1 MSVRFL
7 ALVCSAFLL
16 FISSAFAQ
24 SVPRVDVSPVSYPV
38 STIRNVSTLGAY
50 SVGPS
55 DVPKHAFAHAIGGL
69 VDTSASSAI
78 RLPDGRRLPV
88 VVQGQIPKAD
98 VSGAIGRFARKALPV
113 LATGVALYDLA
124 QELGFNVDNSS
135 GELVVQKPAPG
146 YCPTGPCYQWR
157 YLAGVW
163 YGTPQ
168 AAAQSVVGTAISDCP
183 LVQSVSV
190 FAVGVGHPNY
200 GFNAQCYYGPGNVV
214 SRGPYGLTSGSRAV
228 DTVPNYAPSS
238 LAELEAAIASKSGW
252 PSGSALSRAT
262 VDAIKSGESLTV
274 TPQTVSGPA
283 TSPGPVTQTVNN
295 TNNTTTTSTTTHNHS
310 YSGPNVTTTTTTT
323 TVTINN
329 TTNEVIDS
337 STTTTEPVM
346 PESSD
351 EDEGVPTDTALG
363 EVPQLYEPKYPDGIV
378 GVWNAKKAELLDT
391 SFMDT
396 LSQLMPNVG
405 SVGTCPVWI
414 LPLDFEFFDAGDV
427 DVSVPCWLWD
437 FAKVVIIVS
446 ALLLAR
452 AIIFGG

>member
-16 FISSAFAQ
+16 FPFSVHAFSSSASGKTVTFLPVTPTPSGAGGYQ
-24 SVPRVDVSPVSYPV
+24 VSTASDGTVLLKSPKRISVPGGGTIPVDV
-38 STIRNVSTLGAY
+38 TG
-50 SVGPS
+50 G
-55 DVPKHAFAHAIGGL
+55 VPKANAGA
-69 VDTSASSAI
+69 
-78 RLPDGRRLPV
+78 
-88 VVQGQIPKAD
+88 
-98 VSGAIGRFARKALPV
+98 AIGRFLLKGVGVVGV
-113 LATGVALYDLA
+113 LQLGVAAYDLA
-124 QELGFNVDNSS
+124 QELGFTVDNSTGTVVVTQDVNSYGYRRS
-135 GELVVQKPAPG
+135 GTQPNGQPWPLRSSILLVCHDIMQSTIATNGFLRSVTETFPTYENISIGCAWSANPG
-146 YCPTGPCYQWR
+146 GNTYGALRYTSTTPTP
-157 YLAGVW
+157 
-163 YGTPQ
+163 
-168 AAAQSVVGTAISDCP
+168 SD
-183 LVQSVSV
+183 LD
-190 FAVGVGHPNY
+190 A
-200 GFNAQCYYGPGNVV
+200 
-214 SRGPYGLTSGSRAV
+214 LT
-228 DTVPNYAPSS
+228 D
-238 LAELEAAIASKSGW
+238 AIAAKSGW
-252 PSGSALSRAT
+252 PSTSALGRAT

-274 TPQTVSGPA
+274 TPQTVTGPA
-283 TSPGPVTQTVNN
+283 TSPGPVTQTVNH
-295 TNNTTTTSTTTHNHS
+295 TDDTTKTTTVTHNHT

-346 PESSD
+346 PESDS
-351 EDEGVPTDTALG
+351 EDEGSPTDTPLA

-396 LSQLMPNVG
+396 LSQLMPDVG
-405 SVGTCPVWI
+405 SVGTCPVWLI
-414 LPLDFEFFDAGDV
+414 PLDFDFFDAGDV